1 MPMCQKQN
9 MFGRAS
15 TLSSSHSN
23 IHTMNLP
30 RKDKSFLTKNKIMS
44 PQLLFDWCWLRSS
57 WLGQRWEFIK
67 ENKKVRFLSRVL
79 VLFLVFLFFWSLS
92 RSSSC
97 FLFFLIA
104 FLVEFLFSCF
114 LDRFLGR
121 VLVFFFSW
129 SQTFYP
135 KSTSLGSLIIIEYL
149 LRPSKNTGHL

>member
-1 MPMCQKQN
+1 MCQKQN
-9 MFGRAS
+9 IFGRAS

-79 VLFLVFLFFWSLS
+79 VLFLVFLFFWSLF
-92 RSSSC
+92 RSSYC
-97 FLFFLIA
+97 FLFLIA
-104 FLVEFLFSCF
+104 FLVEFLFPYF
-114 LDRFLGR
+114 
-121 VLVFFFSW
+121 LVFFYKFPP
-129 SQTFYP
+129 QILLAY
-135 KSTSLGSLIIIEYL
+135 SLHTHL
-149 LRPSKNTGHL
+149 LTKTVLCKWISA